1 MLGPEWNSAVVL
13 ICGFTKPKPCSPVP
27 SAHHNPEEDK
37 GVLVKL
43 TSPKSAPVCPS
54 PSVHVAV
61 NCRTVEP
68 EDPTGGAGTCQVVS
82 MVSVIGLVTGA
93 AGKVPEVVHQVLP
106 DSVLMV
112 TLHVAAS
119 VVPRSGAGSEML
131 NLSPRASPVWMLAVD
146 CGDSQ
151 STVGGAFSVA
161 HPV

>member
-13 ICGFTKPKPCSPVP
+13 ICGFTKPKTVFLLFRLP
-27 SAHHNPEEDK
+27 HHNPEEDK

-68 EDPTGGAGTCQVVS
+68 EDPAGGAGTCQVVS

-131 NLSPRASPVWMLAVD
+131 NLSPEGITRLD
-146 CGDSQ
+146 
-151 STVGGAFSVA
+151 VGR
-161 HPV
+161 